1 MKALPPWGCRAPG
14 LALMVKMN
22 NEHQLIQC
30 FQMLFL
36 LDTKCRAGA
45 FSVLIA
51 DFKRHLRPGLPCP
64 LDPGN
69 PSDFP
74 CVCQ

>member
-1 MKALPPWGCRAPG
+1 MKNSDNTKCWQYGENDLLYIASG
-14 LALMVKMN
+14 
-22 NEHQLIQC
+22 NEKC
-30 FQMLFL
+30 M
-36 LDTKCRAGA
+36 DTKCRAGA